1 MKKKIWYFLLVIEL
15 LAANVSRGQ
24 QDTATRTH
32 SIAIFVPLYLDSVF
46 DPTGNYRYDKSFPK
60 FLNQGLEFYEGAQ
73 LALDSLQNEGAHLD
87 VHIYDTRSAH
97 KTIAEII
104 KGDEFQPTE
113 LIIGHVSNSDLRQLA
128 EAALHK
134 NIPFINANFPND
146 GGISNNP
153 DFVLLNSTLKTHFGA
168 LYKFLQKYYPTSH
181 ITVFRKKGSMEE
193 RIKNI
198 FTDIEKNTASVPLK
212 LNYVT
217 LNDQFAYGQLVPY
230 LDSTTQNILISG
242 SLDENFAKT
251 LCGQL
256 AIVDKTYPITL
267 IGMPNWD
274 NLFDFS
280 DPGYEGMEILYSTPF
295 YLNPTDNLVKSI
307 QKYFKDKFYSRPS
320 DMVFR
325 GFETTYHF
333 GKLLL
338 EHGTSLSSNIGEKKF
353 KVFDDFDIEPVF
365 LNKQNM
371 TLDYFENKK
380 LYIIKKVDGNVTAV
394 FNP

>member
-1 MKKKIWYFLLVIEL
+1 MMKKKIWYFLLAIGFL
-15 LAANVSRGQ
+15 DTTVSWAQ
-24 QDTATRTH
+24 PDTAVRRN

-46 DPTGNYRYDKSFPK
+46 DVTANYRFDKNFPK

-73 LALDSLQNEGAHLD
+73 LALDSLQTEGAQLD

-97 KTIAEII
+97 KTIAQIVREE
-104 KGDEFQPTE
+104 EFQNTE
-113 LIIGHVSNSDLRQLA
+113 LIIGHVTNTDLRQLA
-128 EAALHK
+128 EVALHK

-153 DFVLLNSTLKTHFGA
+153 DFVLLNSTLKTHFES
-168 LYKFLQKYYPTSH
+168 LYKFLQKYYPTSR
-181 ITVFRKKGSMEE
+181 ISFFRKKGVMED

-198 FTDIEKNTASVPLK
+198 FTEIEKNTASVSLK
-212 LNYVT
+212 LNYIT
-217 LNDQFAYGQLVPY
+217 LNDQFGYAQIVPY
-230 LDSTTQNILISG
+230 LDSTRQNILIAG
-242 SLDENFAKT
+242 SLDENFAKN
-251 LCGQL
+251 LCGQS
-256 AIVDKTYPITL
+256 AIIDKTYPITI

-274 NLFDFS
+274 NFFDFS
-280 DPGYEGMEILYSTPF
+280 DPEYEGMEILYSTPF
-295 YLNPTDNLVKSI
+295 YLNPTDNLVKSL

-333 GKLLL
+333 AKLLL
-338 EHGTSLSSNIGEKKF
+338 EHGTSLSGSIGEKKY
-353 KVFDDFDIEPVF
+353 KVFNDFDIEPVF

-380 LYIIKKVDGNVTAV
+380 LYIIKKVDGNITAV
-394 FNP
+394 F